1 MDGLKQIN
9 DTFGHKEGSQA
20 LMEIAQVLRQTF
32 RTSDITARLGGDE
45 FVVLIK
51 DVSEDCAEIISN
63 AVHGS
68 LEAVNT
74 KGNRPYKLSVSIGET
89 SYDPNQPRSI
99 EELLISADEL
109 MYSNKQDKKA
119 ISSPESSY
127 PVLAKA

>member
-32 RTSDITARLGGDE
+32 RTSDIIARFGGDE

-63 AVHGS
+63 AVHRS
-68 LEAVNT
+68 LGALNAE
-74 KGNRPYKLSVSIGET
+74 GNHPYNLSVSIGGAY
-89 SYDPNQPRSI
+89 YDPNHPCPI
-99 EELLISADEL
+99 EELLTRADEL
-109 MYSNKQDKKA
+109 MYSNKQHKKA
-119 ISSPESSY
+119 RNSLESSP
-127 PVLAKA
+127 PVL